1 MDILITDFIS
11 GIDFGEVQS
20 FKNLQIIPLFQER
33 KEGLVYL
40 TLKEALE
47 KRLLVVKEVSAE
59 ASVPE
64 LKVINNADV
73 SVLLLDGEEL
83 AGAKQNRVLNTS
95 ILLKKKSELII
106 PVSCT
111 EQGRWSYQTDEFY
124 NSENILAHRIRG
136 KKAAFVS
143 SSLKESGSYDSD
155 QGAIWDEIHELSADA
170 GIHSPTAAMK
180 DVFEGKKDDL
190 EEYMKAF
197 PCLPHQ
203 KGMFV
208 FMGGEI
214 AGWDMLSRESAFKV
228 IFPKLVKSYAM
239 DAVLEKRKK
248 KGSSKLAM
256 EEAKRFLQE
265 IKDCKEKKYSS
276 SGQGWDYRFEGKDK
290 VGSALVYRK
299 GIIHMAFFKISKEER
314 VSRMSGYKRRRGYRI

>member
-11 GIDFGEVQS
+11 GIKFGEVQS
-20 FKNLQIIPLFQER
+20 FKNLQIIPLFREEE
-33 KEGLVYL
+33 EGPAYL

-47 KRLLVVKEVSAE
+47 KRVLVVKEVSAE

-95 ILLKKKSELII
+95 ILVKKKSELII

-111 EQGRWSYQTDEFY
+111 EQGRWSYQTDEFF
-124 NSENILAHRIRG
+124 NSENILSYKIRG
-136 KKAAFVS
+136 KKAASVS
-143 SSLKESGSYDSD
+143 DSLKASGSFDSD
-155 QGAIWDEIHELSADA
+155 QGAIWDKIQELSASA
-170 GIHSPTAAMK
+170 EIHSPTGAMK

-190 EEYMKAF
+190 EEYIKAF
-197 PCLPHQ
+197 QCLPHQ
-203 KGMFV
+203 KGMFI
-208 FMGGEI
+208 FMGGEV
-214 AGWDMLSRESAFKV
+214 AGWDMLSRESAFKI

-239 DAVLEKRKK
+239 DAILEKRKK
-248 KGSSKLAM
+248 KGSSKEPT

-265 IKDCKEKKYSS
+265 IKDCKEKKYPS
-276 SGQGWDYRFEGKDK
+276 SGQGWDYRFEGEDK

-299 GIIHMAFFKISKEER
+299 RIIHAAFFKISKEER
-314 VSRMSGYKRRRGYRI
+314 VGRMSGYKRRRGYRI